1 MRQFYVNSGMSL
13 ADKVIWITGA
23 SSGIGAATA
32 LELSKQKTE
41 LILSA
46 RTLEKLEEVQA
57 LCTANGATCHVLAI
71 DLSKTDTHLAIA
83 EEAWKLAG
91 RIDVL
96 FNNAGISQRELAL
109 ETDLEV
115 DRRVMEV
122 NFFGTVSL
130 SKAVAPMMLKAG
142 GGHIALNTSIVGKIG
157 FPLRTAYAASKHA
170 LHGFFDSWRAELD
183 GQNLDITLIC
193 PGRTNTPIS
202 LSALRGD
209 GSTHGEV
216 DDWMKNGM
224 TAESVAKRIVKAIRR
239 KEKEVYIGSKESLLV
254 YIRRY
259 FPPLYY
265 RIVTRV
271 KAQ

>member
-1 MRQFYVNSGMSL
+1 MSL

-32 LELSKQKTE
+32 LELSKQKCS

-46 RTLEKLEEVQA
+46 RSVDKLKEVQA
-57 LCTANGATCHVLAI
+57 MCSAEGADCKVLAL
-71 DLSKTDTHLAIA
+71 DLSQTDTHQQIA
-83 EEAWKLAG
+83 RQAWSAFS
-91 RIDVL
+91 RVDVL

-142 GGHIALNTSIVGKIG
+142 GGQLVLNTSIVGKVG

-183 GQNLDITLIC
+183 GQNLSITLIC

-209 GSTHGEV
+209 GSSHGEV

-224 TAESVAKRIVKAIRR
+224 SAESVAKRIVKAIKR

-265 RIVTRV
+265 RIVTKV
-271 KAQ
+271 KAK